1 MYIYIYIYVYVYIG
15 VMANTK
21 HAEYNVSSVKTW
33 GGNESQKERNRS
45 RWKDTL
51 QQDALQHVRKF
62 VTQHSVPVRT
72 IHVTHIT
79 ESRHSVPRNVPQ
91 RVRD

>member
-1 MYIYIYIYVYVYIG
+1 MYIYIHICTFTYIHIYIYMYIYIYIYVYVYIG

-45 RWKDTL
+45 R
-51 QQDALQHVRKF
+51 
-62 VTQHSVPVRT
+62 
-72 IHVTHIT
+72 
-79 ESRHSVPRNVPQ
+79 
-91 RVRD
+91 